1 MNNVMRLLG
10 ALLLLVASTSA
21 YAGCWTDGN
30 GIMRCAPDGS
40 GACFVRADG
49 ALVCP

>member
-1 MNNVMRLLG
+1 MSNLMRVLG
-10 ALLLLVASTSA
+10 ALILFMASMSA
-21 YAGCWTDGN
+21 NANCWTDGN
-30 GIMRCAPDGS
+30 GIMRCAPPGS